1 MKRLLSCAL
10 ALTLTLSLAGC
21 GSPGKVTVTPE
32 DAATPAPAPQE
43 EAEQQPTAAPAG
55 DFYAISSNYLAGDGF
70 NTGDAWYSLES
81 HLGYA
86 LVTKTDYATATRR
99 VLCSV
104 PGCTHDSESCPAW
117 LPGRGNEVRL
127 FTAGDTV
134 YVYHPV
140 ATMHYEGSWDDY
152 YAEVV
157 EPKLKER
164 PQGWEDLTDE
174 ELVTFCRGRYE
185 ECSAPAG
192 LYCIEG
198 DGASRQ
204 DIQTSQDLRNVMV
217 GWCDGTALYG
227 YGSSDSAVGNSIG
240 YRISLADG
248 AVTTFSMMPQEN
260 IVGAQED
267 WLLTSHIVTEVPLPD
282 YNTEGWDAYQAVLQN
297 ATVEYDWLD
306 PATGAR
312 SKVLERPHDN
322 STYGDADF
330 FGLLDGKLYF
340 EDWTPSENGDSRRD
354 AFYAY
359 DTATGQWQDLLRPI
373 PEESMQLANVT
384 VAALPGSAEQQ
395 GRYLWLSGSD
405 NVNGENLGWM
415 LDTQSGKLI
424 QVTQRMEGEDVSG
437 WLVGVVA
444 FTDDGRFLVRTA
456 QQEGEYGSEYVYG
469 LIDAEAFLQGSTDY
483 TPVTTVGR

>member
-1 MKRLLSCAL
+1 MKRLFCLALTAAL
-10 ALTLTLSLAGC
+10 ALTLTAC
-21 GSPGKVTVTPE
+21 GEP
-32 DAATPAPAPQE
+32 AADTPAPDPVQTPAAAT
-43 EAEQQPTAAPAG
+43 AEAAPAG
-55 DFYAISSNYLAGDGF
+55 NFYTISSNYLTGSGF
-70 NTGDAWYSLES
+70 NTGDAWYSLEG

-86 LVTKTDYATATRR
+86 LVMKTDYATATRQ

-117 LPGRGNEVRL
+117 LPGLGREVRL
-127 FTAGDTV
+127 FTAGKTV

-140 ATMHYEGSWDDY
+140 ATMHYAGSWEDY

-174 ELVTFCRGRYE
+174 ELVAYCRGRYE

-192 LYCIEG
+192 LYCIEES
-198 DGASRQ
+198 GASRRN
-204 DIQTSQDLRNVMV
+204 IQVSQDLIQTTV
-217 GWCDGTALYG
+217 GWCDGMALYG
-227 YGSSDSAVGNSIG
+227 YGSSDSAVGNSTG
-240 YRISLADG
+240 YRISLTDG
-248 AVTTFSMMPQEN
+248 EVTTFPMQQQEG
-260 IVGAQED
+260 IVGAQGER
-267 WLLTSHIVTEVPLPD
+267 LLTARTVTEVPLPD

-306 PATGAR
+306 PVNGTR
-312 SKVLERPHDN
+312 SKVLERPRDN
-322 STYGDADF
+322 STYGNSDF

-340 EDWTPSENGDSRRD
+340 EDRTPSENGEARRN
-354 AFYAY
+354 AICAY

-373 PEESMQLANVT
+373 PNESMRLADVT

-415 LDTQSGKLI
+415 LDTQSGELI
-424 QVTQRMEGEDVSG
+424 QVTQRMEGKDVSD
-437 WLVGVVA
+437 WLVHAVA
-444 FTDDGRFLVRTA
+444 QTDDGRFLLQT
-456 QQEGEYGSEYVYG
+456 GEDEQGSSYA
-469 LIDAEAFLQGSTDY
+469 LLDAEAYLQGSTDY
-483 TPVTTVGR
+483 TPVTNG

>member
-1 MKRLLSCAL
+1 MKRLAFWGLAGAL
-10 ALTLTLSLAGC
+10 ALTLAACAPQAEPPAEPAPTA
-21 GSPGKVTVTPE
+21 TPE
-32 DAATPAPAPQE
+32 TAATTQASPE
-43 EAEQQPTAAPAG
+43 GE
-55 DFYAISSNYLAGDGF
+55 FYTISSNYVTGSGF
-70 NTGDAWYSLES
+70 NTGDAWYSLEG
-81 HLGYA
+81 HMGYA
-86 LVTKTDYATATRR
+86 LVMKTDYASATRQ

-117 LPGRGNEVRL
+117 LPGLGREVRI
-127 FTAGDTV
+127 FTAGETV

-140 ATMHYEGSWDDY
+140 ATMYYAGSWEDY

-157 EPKLKER
+157 EPKLKEH

-174 ELVTFCRGRYE
+174 ELVACCRGRYE

-267 WLLTSHIVTEVPLPD
+267 RLLTSHIVTEVPLPD

-322 STYGDADF
+322 STYGNADF

-354 AFYAY
+354 AFCAY

-373 PEESMQLANVT
+373 PNESMQLANVT

-437 WLVGVVA
+437 WLAGVVA

-456 QQEGEYGSEYVYG
+456 QQEGEYGPVYAYG

-483 TPVTTVGR
+483 TLITTME

>member
-1 MKRLLSCAL
+1 MKRFVPLGL
-10 ALTLTLSLAGC
+10 ALTLALSLAGC
-21 GSPGKVTVTPE
+21 GGPKVVTVTPE
-32 DAATPAPAPQE
+32 EAATPAPQ
-43 EAEQQPTAAPAG
+43 AETTAARPAALQAG
-55 DFYAISSNYLAGDGF
+55 DFYTLSSNYLTGSGF
-70 NTGDAWYSLES
+70 NTGDAWYSLEN
-81 HLGYA
+81 HLGYC
-86 LVTKTDYATATRR
+86 LVTKTDYAAATRR

-104 PGCTHDSESCPAW
+104 AGCTHDSESCPAW

-164 PQGWEDLTDE
+164 PQGWEDLTNE

-260 IVGAQED
+260 IVGAQGD
-267 WLLTSHIVTEVPLPD
+267 RLLTSHIVTEVPLPD

-312 SKVLERPHDN
+312 SKVLERPHDGSN
-322 STYGDADF
+322 NGNLDF
-330 FGLLDGKLYF
+330 FGLLGGKLYF
-340 EDWTPSENGDSRRD
+340 EDQTPQENGGIQRN
-354 AFYAY
+354 AICVY

-373 PEESMQLANVT
+373 PEESMRLSNVT
-384 VAALPGSAEQQ
+384 VTALPDCTAQQ

-424 QVTQRMEGEDVSG
+424 QITQRMEGEDVSG
-437 WLVGVVA
+437 WLVGVAA

-483 TPVTTVGR
+483 TPVTNAE

>member
-1 MKRLLSCAL
+1 MKRFAALS
-10 ALTLTLSLAGC
+10 LTLTLALSLVGC
-21 GSPGKVTVTPE
+21 GGPKVVTVTPE
-32 DAATPAPAPQE
+32 EAATPAPQQE
-43 EAEQQPTAAPAG
+43 TENQPAATPAG
-55 DFYAISSNYLAGDGF
+55 DFYTISSNYLTGSGF
-70 NTGDAWYSLES
+70 NTGDAWYSLEN
-81 HLGYA
+81 HLGYC

-117 LPGRGNEVRL
+117 LPGRGSEVRL

-140 ATMHYEGSWDDY
+140 ATMHYAGSWDDY

-164 PQGWEDLTDE
+164 PQGWENLTDE
-174 ELVTFCRGRYE
+174 ELVTSCRGRYE

-192 LYCIEG
+192 LYCIEEG
-198 DGASRQ
+198 GASRK
-204 DIQTSQDLRNVMV
+204 DIPASLDLTNVIV
-217 GWCDGTALYG
+217 GWCDGAALYG
-227 YGSSDSAVGNSIG
+227 YKESYPAVGNSTG

-248 AVTTFSMMPQEN
+248 SVTTFPLMQQEH
-260 IVGAQED
+260 ILGAEGNQ
-267 WLLTSHIVTEVPLPD
+267 LLTAHTVTEVPLPD

-322 STYGDADF
+322 STYGNADF

-340 EDWTPSENGDSRRD
+340 EDRTPSENGDSRRE
-354 AFYAY
+354 AFCAY
-359 DTATGQWQDLLRPI
+359 DTAAGQWQDLLRPI
-373 PEESMQLANVT
+373 PNESMQLANVT
-384 VAALPGSAEQQ
+384 VAALPGSAEQR

-424 QVTQRMEGEDVSG
+424 QVTQRMEGKDVSS
-437 WLVGVVA
+437 WLVDAVA

-456 QQEGEYGSEYVYG
+456 QEEGEYGPVDVYG

-483 TPVTTVGR
+483 TPVAAS

>member
-1 MKRLLSCAL
+1 MKRFVPLGL
-10 ALTLTLSLAGC
+10 ALTLALSLAGC
-21 GSPGKVTVTPE
+21 GGPKVVTVTPE
-32 DAATPAPAPQE
+32 EAATPAPQE

-55 DFYAISSNYLAGDGF
+55 DFYTLSSNYLTGSGF
-70 NTGDAWYSLES
+70 NTGDAWYSLEN
-81 HLGYA
+81 HLGYC
-86 LVTKTDYATATRR
+86 LVTKTDYAAATRR

-104 PGCTHDSESCPAW
+104 AGCTHDSESCPAW

-164 PQGWEDLTDE
+164 PQGWEDLTNE

-260 IVGAQED
+260 IVGAQGD
-267 WLLTSHIVTEVPLPD
+267 RLLTSHIVTEVPLPD

-312 SKVLERPHDN
+312 SKVLERPHDGSN
-322 STYGDADF
+322 NGNLDF
-330 FGLLDGKLYF
+330 FGLLGGKLYF
-340 EDWTPSENGDSRRD
+340 EDQTPQENGGIQRN
-354 AFYAY
+354 AICVY

-373 PEESMQLANVT
+373 PEESMRLSNVT
-384 VAALPGSAEQQ
+384 VTALPDCTAQQ

-424 QVTQRMEGEDVSG
+424 QITQRMEGEDVSG
-437 WLVGVVA
+437 WLVGVAA

-483 TPVTTVGR
+483 TLITTME

>member
-10 ALTLTLSLAGC
+10 ALTLILSLAGC

-32 DAATPAPAPQE
+32 EAATPAPVPQE
-43 EAEQQPTAAPAG
+43 ETTAQTAAPAG

-70 NTGDAWYSLES
+70 NTGDAWYSLEG

-86 LVTKTDYATATRR
+86 LVTKTDYATATRQ

-104 PGCTHDSESCPAW
+104 PGCAHDSESCLAW

-192 LYCIEG
+192 IYCIEG
-198 DGASRQ
+198 NGASRQ
-204 DIQTSQDLRNVMV
+204 DIQTSQDLCNVMV

-227 YGSSDSAVGNSIG
+227 YGSSDPAVGNSTG

-248 AVTTFSMMPQEN
+248 SVTTFPMAQQEA
-260 IVGAQED
+260 IVGAQGNR
-267 WLLTSHIVTEVPLPD
+267 LLTIHTVTEVPLPN
-282 YNTEGWDAYQAVLQN
+282 YNTEGWDTYQAVLQN

-306 PATGAR
+306 PTTGER
-312 SKVLERPHDN
+312 SKILERPHDGSN
-322 STYGDADF
+322 NGNLDF
-330 FGLLDGKLYF
+330 FGLLGSKLYF
-340 EDWTPSENGDSRRD
+340 EDQTPQENGGIQRD
-354 AFYAY
+354 AICAY

-373 PEESMQLANVT
+373 PEESMRLSNVT
-384 VAALPGSAEQQ
+384 VTALPDCTAQQ

-405 NVNGENLGWM
+405 NVNGENLGWVM
-415 LDTQSGKLI
+415 DTQAGTLTAVKQTVDGYELPNWA
-424 QVTQRMEGEDVSG
+424 VRA
-437 WLVGVVA
+437 VA
-444 FTDDGRFLVRTA
+444 LTDDGRFLVETA
-456 QQEGEYGSEYVYG
+456 EQEGEYGSEYVYA

-483 TPVTTVGR
+483 TLVTTVGR